1 MGLALVLAQYEG
13 ELICD
18 LAQYYHI
25 LNYRDLSPVLVA
37 TFLIGLPNDSR
48 VKMALS
54 GQKIS
59 METAI
64 MARIADDIAF
74 LAWAQ
79 SQDGQKNRNRPKSIL
94 KTLLG
99 EDKKP
104 EEYESF
110 RTPAEFDKR
119 WKELTGR

>member
-1 MGLALVLAQYEG
+1 MLGKHEG

-18 LAQYYHI
+18 LAQYYHVM
-25 LNYRDLSPVLVA
+25 NYRDLSPVLVA

-64 MARIADDIAF
+64 LARIADDIAF
-74 LAWAQ
+74 IAWAN
-79 SQDGQKNRNRPKSIL
+79 SKDGQKNRNRPKSIL
-94 KTLLG
+94 QTLLG
-99 EDKKP
+99 NDKKP
-104 EEYESF
+104 VEYEGF
-110 RTPAEFDKR
+110 KTAAEFEKR
-119 WKELTGR
+119 WKEITGG